1 MMAKLVGKRINIG
14 LSSDLDDRLNKIS
27 QMYGMSKSA
36 LCVYFIGQGVTSIET
51 SYNRVQSIG
60 IKDIESIINSASSVS
75 FDNCK
80 KLEDKKSR

>member
-1 MMAKLVGKRINIG
+1 MAKLVGKRINIG
-14 LSSDLDDRLNKIS
+14 ISSDLDDRLNKIS

-51 SYNRVQSIG
+51 AYNRFQSIG